1 MVLKLIQLAF
11 SSIKVS
17 HLINWFNLIGDTL
30 INILVIAAH
39 ADDEVLGCGGS
50 IAKYKDQGATV
61 NVALLADGVSS
72 RVAEDVSSNA
82 ALKIRNSAAKRAN
95 EILEVDQVIFGDFP
109 DNRMDSVALLDV
121 IKYVEDLIVQFTPDV
136 IFTHHSNCLN
146 IDHRV
151 VNQAVCTACRPQGN
165 YSVKSILFFEIPSS
179 TEWQINSLG
188 AFSPNLFED
197 ISSHLAKKI
206 KALEVY
212 SVEMR
217 DWPHPRSIE
226 GVTHLAKWRGATV
239 GVDSA
244 EAFIVGRIV
253 R

>member
-1 MVLKLIQLAF
+1 MF
-11 SSIKVS
+11 D
-17 HLINWFNLIGDTL
+17 LIGGNV

-39 ADDEVLGCGGS
+39 ADDEVLGCGGT

-72 RVAEDVSSNA
+72 RSTENTSSHA
-82 ALKIRNSAAKRAN
+82 DLKIRNAAARHAN
-95 EILEVDQVIFGDFP
+95 KILGVDQVIFGKFP

-121 IKYVEDLIVQFTPDV
+121 IKYVEDLIVEFTPDV

-197 ISSHLAKKI
+197 VSDYMAKKI
-206 KALEVY
+206 EALEAY
-212 SVEMR
+212 SMEMR
-217 DWPHPRSIE
+217 EWPHPRSII
-226 GVTHLAKWRGATV
+226 GITHLAKWRGATV
-239 GVDSA
+239 GTDTA

-253 R
+253 K